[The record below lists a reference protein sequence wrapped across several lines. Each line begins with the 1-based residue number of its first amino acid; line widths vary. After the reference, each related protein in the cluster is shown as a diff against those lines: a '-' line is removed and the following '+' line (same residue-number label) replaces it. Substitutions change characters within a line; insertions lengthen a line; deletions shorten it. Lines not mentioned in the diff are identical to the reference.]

1 MAEILPLKAWRYNEK
16 LAQNLEDLTAPL
28 FDVVSTKQRE
38 ILYGNSLNS
47 IHLSVPQGENPSD
60 NAQTILQ
67 QWKSEG
73 ILVQDSIPGIYVY
86 YQYFRL
92 PGDHEER
99 CRKGFIAHIKAY
111 DWEENQILRH
121 ESTIVSAVNDRIDLL
136 RATEMQASPTH
147 GLYEDEGTELEYHM
161 DAAIASPLSELEDYQ
176 GVREVLGVIHDAK
189 VISRFL
195 AVLADKKVILADG
208 HHRLEGAIAYKKL
221 QQNSFPEA
229 KWKGSDY
236 HLMYLT
242 NVHGNHL
249 KILPTHR
256 LYYGLDISEA
266 ELLDRIGLWF
276 DIRPFGDAD
285 ELVNYTF
292 QRKWSFGLILSEE
305 AYVIKFKPDRFED
318 VRPELP
324 EALRNLDLVILHHI
338 LFENIVGL
346 NGEQQRKSDQLAF
359 ERNFSRCVR
368 EVRYGKAS
376 FAIITREIE
385 LEQVLEVCKSGAV
398 MPQKSTYFYPKALG
412 GMLFGSIKQEEFD
425 YDYGAFFDQ
434 TKR

>member
-38 ILYGNSLNS
+38 VLYGNPLNS
-47 IHLSVPQGENPSD
+47 IHLSVPQGENPSE
-60 NAQTILQ
+60 NAQKILLR
-67 QWKSEG
+67 WKSEG
-73 ILVQDSIPGIYVY
+73 VLDQDSLPGIYVY

-99 CRKGFIAHIKAY
+99 CRKGFIAQIKAY

-136 RATEMQASPTH
+136 RATEIQASPTH
-147 GLYEDEGTELEYHM
+147 GLYEDESTELEFHM
-161 DAAIASPLSELEDYQ
+161 DAAIASPLYELEDYQ

-208 HHRLEGAIAYKKL
+208 HHRLEGAIEYKKL
-221 QQNSFPEA
+221 RQNAFPEA

-256 LYYGLDISEA
+256 LFYGLDLSEA

-305 AYVIKFKPDRFED
+305 AYVIKFKPDRFEE

-324 EALRNLDLVILHHI
+324 ESLRNLDLVILHDI
-338 LFENIVGL
+338 LFEKILGL

-412 GMLFGSIKQEEFD
+412 GLLFGSIKQEEFD

-434 TKR
+434 TTR

>member
-1 MAEILPLKAWRYNEK
+1 MAEILPLKAWRYNES
-16 LAQNLEDLTAPL
+16 LSENLEDLTAPL
-28 FDVVSTKQRE
+28 FDVVSAKQRE
-38 ILYGNSLNS
+38 MLYANPLNS
-47 IHLSVPQGENPSD
+47 IHLSVPQGENPAE
-60 NAQTILQ
+60 NAQRILSKWKETGVLQ
-67 QWKSEG
+67 Q
-73 ILVQDSIPGIYVY
+73 DPIPGIYIY

-99 CRKGFIAHIKAY
+99 CRKGFIAQIKAY

-136 RATEMQASPTH
+136 SATQIQASPTH
-147 GLYEDEGTELEYHM
+147 GLYEDESTELELYM
-161 DAAIASPLSELEDYQ
+161 DAAIASPIYELEDYQ

-195 AVLADKKVILADG
+195 TVLADKKVILADG
-208 HHRLEGAIAYKKL
+208 HHRLEGAIEYKKL
-221 QQNSFPEA
+221 QQNAFSES

-256 LYYGLDISEA
+256 LFYGLEISET
-266 ELLDRIGLWF
+266 EILDRIKEWF
-276 DIRPFGDAD
+276 DVRIFGDAD

-305 AYVIKFKPDRFED
+305 AYVIKFKQDKFD
-318 VRPELP
+318 AVRPELP
-324 EALRNLDLVILHHI
+324 EALRNLDLVILHYI
-338 LFENIVGL
+338 LFEKILGL
-346 NGEQQRKSDQLAF
+346 NAEQQRNSDQLAF

-368 EVRYGKAS
+368 EVRNNKAS

-412 GMLFGSIKQEEFD
+412 GMLFGSIKQEEFEFE
-425 YDYGAFFDQ
+425 YGAFFEQ
-434 TKR
+434 IKR

>member
-1 MAEILPLKAWRYNEK
+1 MAEILPLKAWRYNEVLSK
-16 LAQNLEDLTAPL
+16 NLEDLTAPL
-28 FDVVSTKQRE
+28 FDVVSAKQRE
-38 ILYGNSLNS
+38 MLYANPLNS
-47 IHLSVPQGENPSD
+47 IHLSVPQGDNPAE
-60 NAQTILQ
+60 NAQKILLMWKETGVLQ
-67 QWKSEG
+67 Q
-73 ILVQDSIPGIYVY
+73 DPIPGIYVY

-99 CRKGFIAHIKAY
+99 CRKGFIAQIKAY

-136 RATEMQASPTH
+136 RATEIQASPTH
-147 GLYEDEGTELEYHM
+147 GLYEDESTELEGYM
-161 DAAIASPLSELEDYQ
+161 DAAIASPIYDLEDYQ
-176 GVREVLGVIHDAK
+176 GVREVFGVIHDAQ

-195 AVLADKKVILADG
+195 AVLSDKKVILADG
-208 HHRLEGAIAYKKL
+208 HHRLEGAIEYKKL
-221 QQNSFPEA
+221 QQNAFPEA

-236 HLMYLT
+236 HLIYLT

-256 LYYGLDISEA
+256 LYYGLEISER
-266 ELLDRIGLWF
+266 ELLERIKEWF
-276 DIRPFGDAD
+276 DVRIFGDAD

-305 AYVIKFKPDRFED
+305 AYVIKFKQDKFEA

-338 LFENIVGL
+338 LFEKILGFNAE
-346 NGEQQRKSDQLAF
+346 EQRNSDQLAF

-368 EVRYGKAS
+368 EVRSGNAS

-385 LEQVLEVCKSGAV
+385 LEQVLEVCKSGTV

-412 GMLFGSIKQEEFD
+412 GLLFGSIKQEEFEFE
-425 YDYGAFFDQ
+425 YGAFFEQ
-434 TKR
+434 TKQ